1 MKNKILAILLTIV
14 MLLSMLPMSAFAAD
28 TAPSYVALGDSIST
42 GYGLADK
49 TAEGF
54 TYLLADE
61 LGYELTNLAA
71 DGNTAAG
78 ILAQLQ
84 EQSYKD
90 AVADADVITIT
101 VGGNDLM
108 ALLYSKVAEQTSST
122 TDTAADI
129 PAKLQ
134 SGDYE
139 ALVAAINLL
148 TESREMYI
156 VNDEDFPIAINGI
169 IANLNAI
176 ITKIR
181 SVNSHAEIVV
191 ATQYNPYVEFENAV
205 LAILSLSAVY
215 KGMEAGVNALNTAIV
230 NNAAGKYTVSN
241 VKAAFDAYTGTEDLY
256 NAQPPAGAAAMNVDF
271 HPTAAGHKLLA
282 DTFAATFESLDI
294 SDAPAT
300 VTVEAPYDTMMF
312 AGVTGA
318 GEYEVGESVTLTAT
332 TFTDGYDTVFYYWLD
347 NSVELSDY
355 PTEEELKAAIVSYSP
370 TFTFT
375 AAENV
380 SYTPIADYEENKLR
394 VYVEG
399 CLFEDDSLTPD
410 GDGWGYTTEYDQV
423 LSVGDEEITVALD
436 SFPKTLTIEDKL
448 YLRAGFALWNSD
460 GEGEGS
466 LILVEDTSITI
477 PTSPIYNS
485 VEYRNWCNKYASITV
500 AYLLHAH
507 NYETRFDKEGHW
519 EECTCGDKTES
530 EPHHL
535 TDEECTECDY
545 TDHVHSYEAKR
556 DSAKH
561 WEECSCGAIQN
572 EAQHSYSAA
581 TCTTPATCSCGATTG
596 EKNPDNHTG
605 GTEIRDV
612 VEATYETEGYTGDTY
627 CLGCGAKLASGE
639 YTKPAG
645 FVYEKTVDGKVVGT
659 VTVVPPDG
667 MELPEDAKL
676 IVKDHTATLAPI
688 DSLLGRDVNTEYLD
702 INDVDITIIENDTYT
717 HPDGT
722 EYRIGEIISINGEEY
737 VISNWVGTGDHLSLT
752 RLSDGASSLYNAVS
766 NVLDFKGSLIT
777 TPGEYPFE
785 RVNIGGVTYDVVLY
799 FADIEGSG
807 RTTYLYYKG
816 IPVGKMRSGG
826 YYFCKG
832 YDPATLAAQQQD
844 TDYIGT
850 VTPGENP
857 VDGLMS
863 GKTYNVSVIG
873 SNDISV
879 PGYDE
884 ALLNSI
890 KVETMADK
898 AAKEELERLKADME
912 AKWAAFDQLDI
923 DDPNHME
930 AWGAWYEAETAYKES
945 LAALLNH
952 KKATVTQTFDIPA
965 EFIGN
970 ENVKYV
976 AVHETKT
983 GVEYGTVTLAKNAMT
998 LTVTYS
1004 VDGFSPFTVYA
1015 FVEADEPEI
1024 KTLSATVVDGDPTDP
1039 GDLDPEPQIDNDGLE
1054 TWVIVLI
1061 VVGSVAVLA
1070 CGGFA
1075 VYWFVIRKKRTK

>member
-282 DTFAATFESLDI
+282 DTLAATFETLDI
-294 SDAPAT
+294 SSAPTT

-355 PTEEELKAAIVSYSP
+355 PTEAELKAAIVSYSP

-380 SYTPIADYEENKLR
+380 SYTPIADYDTNKLQ

-399 CLFEDDSLTPD
+399 CLFEDDNYTAE

-423 LSVGDEEITVALD
+423 LFAGDEEITVSLD
-436 SFPKTLTIEDKL
+436 SYPETLTVEDKL
-448 YLRAGFALWNSD
+448 YLRVGFALWDSD

-466 LILVEDTSITI
+466 LILVKDTSITI
-477 PTSPIYNS
+477 PTAPIYNS
-485 VEYRNWCNKYASITV
+485 VEYWNWCNRYASITV

-507 NYETRFDKEGHW
+507 NYEIRFDEEGHW
-519 EECTCGDKTES
+519 EECACGDKTAVQ
-530 EPHHL
+530 PHSF
-535 TDEECTECDY
+535 TDDADTTCDCGY
-545 TDHVHSYEAKR
+545 ERHVH
-556 DSAKH
+556 
-561 WEECSCGAIQN
+561 
-572 EAQHSYSAA
+572 
-581 TCTTPATCSCGATTG
+581 
-596 EKNPDNHTG
+596 
-605 GTEIRDV
+605 
-612 VEATYETEGYTGDTY
+612 TYETKYDANGHWTECACKDKTAVQPHSFSNDADTTCDCGFGRHVHTYETKFDENGHWTKCACGDKTDVQPHSFANDTDTTCDCGYTRTVELPVTIMSTY
-627 CLGCGAKLASGE
+627 ATITYTPDGFDLAGMFAVDLNAGAATYTVISGGTGE
-639 YTKPAG
+639 
-645 FVYEKTVDGKVVGT
+645 GT
-659 VTVVPPDG
+659 VNGSKLSITKSGTFVIKVTTAKNG
-667 MELPEDAKL
+667 VYLPGEA
-676 IVKDHTATLAPI
+676 TATLTVEKATPEYTVPGPFALNTSDPLSEI
-688 DSLLGRDVNTEYLD
+688 DLPNGFAWEDPEQRMTTSRGFYTN
-702 INDVDITIIENDTYT
+702 IIYTPEDTDNY
-717 HPDGT
+717 
-722 EYRIGEIISINGEEY
+722 E
-737 VISNWVGTGDHLSLT
+737 V
-752 RLSDGASSLYNAVS
+752 
-766 NVLDFKGSLIT
+766 
-777 TPGEYPFE
+777 
-785 RVNIGGVTYDVVLY
+785 VVLNVEVRNRLDTT
-799 FADIEGSG
+799 FIEASVGIDIE
-807 RTTYLYYKG
+807 
-816 IPVGKMRSGG
+816 
-826 YYFCKG
+826 
-832 YDPATLAAQQQD
+832 Q
-844 TDYIGT
+844 
-850 VTPGENP
+850 E
-857 VDGLMS
+857 
-863 GKTYNVSVIG
+863 VSVIADG
-873 SNDISV
+873 KLLNATVKVDFRNESEVPVGDAEKIRNYANANFSGKSFGIEWIDISLKGEDGN
-879 PGYDE
+879 P
-884 ALLNSI
+884 I
-890 KVETMADK
+890 R
-898 AAKEELERLKADME
+898 ELDSPLAFGFDTAGRNVLGIASVHNGTLVH
-912 AKWAAFDQLDI
+912 FDQLNGWDWSTPDI
-923 DDPNHME
+923 PIWASSRGVIGETDLE
-930 AWGAWYEAETAYKES
+930 ETAERLVAMGLPPETAVLFADCFSTYAIIYEVEPTPDTPS
-945 LAALLNH
+945 SPQTGDNSRMALWLALL
-952 KKATVTQTFDIPA
+952 
-965 EFIGN
+965 FISGG
-970 ENVKYV
+970 
-976 AVHETKT
+976 AVI
-983 GVEYGTVTLAKNAMT
+983 T
-998 LTVTYS
+998 LTVY
-1004 VDGFSPFTVYA
+1004 DR
-1015 FVEADEPEI
+1015 
-1024 KTLSATVVDGDPTDP
+1024 KRR
-1039 GDLDPEPQIDNDGLE
+1039 N
-1054 TWVIVLI
+1054 
-1061 VVGSVAVLA
+1061 AV
-1070 CGGFA
+1070 
-1075 VYWFVIRKKRTK
+1075 KH